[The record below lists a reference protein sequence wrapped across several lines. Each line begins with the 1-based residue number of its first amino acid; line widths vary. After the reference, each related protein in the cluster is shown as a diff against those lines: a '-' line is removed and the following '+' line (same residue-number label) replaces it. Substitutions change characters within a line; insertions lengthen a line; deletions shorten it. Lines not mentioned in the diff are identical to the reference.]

1 MFIGRGAGPRSE
13 WSRYCKKVSAVAGQ
27 LEAEDSYA
35 PRRKPGYRCTAHP
48 HRGSMHGHFPR
59 AGQPLRRNRPVHHAA
74 DPAELPCH
82 TVRIPLP
89 LLFPRPLF
97 ASSAPPRRW
106 PLLHSTKVWEVQML
120 LRRSGSCQSKQF
132 CLEMLRGTKP
142 LRTKHL
148 CSACSSFSA
157 HKGLPAKTRRIHGSV
172 GVFLFSVLRCA
183 LAPPPF
189 GKWRFS
195 PPRRR

>member
-1 MFIGRGAGPRSE
+1 MYRPSPSWQYARAFSTCRAAAPAKPPGPPCGRPGGASIPHCS
-13 WSRYCKKVSAVAGQ
+13 
-27 LEAEDSYA
+27 DTA
-35 PRRKPGYRCTAHP
+35 PPALSTPAFCL
-48 HRGSMHGHFPR
+48 FR
-59 AGQPLRRNRPVHHAA
+59 A
-74 DPAELPCH
+74 
-82 TVRIPLP
+82 
-89 LLFPRPLF
+89 
-97 ASSAPPRRW
+97 PRRW
-106 PLLHSTKVWEVQML
+106 PPLHSTKVWEVQML

-132 CLEMLRGTKP
+132 CLEILRGIKP

-148 CSACSSFSA
+148 WSACSLFSA